1 MQKTL
6 IQLFTA
12 LALAVASVT
21 AAAAVALVHTVEKI
35 ERTIAEDGTVTVT
48 HVAADP
54 VIPGDELRYTIT
66 FSNDGDAPVDA
77 GSIVITN
84 PLPAE
89 VTYLA
94 GTAFGAGTQITFSVD
109 GVTFD
114 APEKLKVT
122 VEGVDVIAPADA
134 YTAIRWQFA
143 PELAVG
149 AKSFVSFNA
158 RLK

>member
-1 MQKTL
+1 MQKIL
-6 IQLFTA
+6 IQLFAVGAMA
-12 LALAVASVT
+12 LASVSAV
-21 AAAAVALVHTVEKI
+21 AAVALVHSVEKI
-35 ERTIAEDGTVTVT
+35 ERATAADGTVTVT

-66 FSNDGDAPVDA
+66 FSNEGDAPVDA

-94 GTAFGAGTQITFSVD
+94 GSAFGAGTQITFSVD
-109 GVTFD
+109 GATFD

-122 VEGVDVIAPADA
+122 IDGVEVTAPADS
-134 YTAIRWQFA
+134 YTAIRWQFT
-143 PELAVG
+143 PELAAG
-149 AKSFVSFNA
+149 AKSHVSFNA